1 MVEDGIDM
9 DTFRIGMVEKFASS
23 SKLFMQT
30 MFKTEAIEKMQWL

>member
-1 MVEDGIDM
+1 M

-23 SKLFMQT
+23 SKLFMHT